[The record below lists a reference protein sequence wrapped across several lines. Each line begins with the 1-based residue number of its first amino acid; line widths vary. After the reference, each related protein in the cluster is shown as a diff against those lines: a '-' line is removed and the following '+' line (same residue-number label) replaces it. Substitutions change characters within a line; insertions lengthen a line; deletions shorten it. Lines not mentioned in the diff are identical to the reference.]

1 MPRNEIIVPQAK
13 QALEQFK
20 WETAR
25 EVGLNIQPGQYG
37 GDIPAKQW
45 GKLGG
50 NMVKK
55 LIQQA
60 ESQLSGQ
67 YPTT

>member
-1 MPRNEIIVPQAK
+1 MARNEVVVPQAK
-13 QALEQFK
+13 QALEQLK

-25 EVGLNIQPGQYG
+25 EVGVNVQPGTYG

-60 ESQLSGQ
+60 EQQLSGKA
-67 YPTT
+67 